1 MEDSNSSE
9 GFGNWF
15 SRSDD
20 FAGSQNQGRMDVQL
34 MLAEGGPRTG
44 ADVTRGAAF
53 AAPQTDQ
60 SREQS
65 QHALIVQASRAMRD
79 FQQLQ
84 WECEADKCGFSPP
97 IFEDIVRSCCALPVS
112 DRLDLL
118 NEHLEFLRQRKANH
132 ASRQVVH
139 QVHQRPAPSVT
150 NDDSRSLQH
159 AAPPIPPSTPQICP
173 NYADDPTSAPSVTP
187 AANAAPSVVFT
198 GRKRTLDRLLRL
210 ATRAYNCIV
219 EQIREHGPEAR
230 VGREEIFAMLG
241 GEDGVQVHSI
251 QIEGEFKSRQFCHAA
266 ESHAAESH

>member
-1 MEDSNSSE
+1 M
-9 GFGNWF
+9 
-15 SRSDD
+15 
-20 FAGSQNQGRMDVQL
+20 AASQGTILQKQELD
-34 MLAEGGPRTG
+34 
-44 ADVTRGAAF
+44 
-53 AAPQTDQ
+53 
-60 SREQS
+60 
-65 QHALIVQASRAMRD
+65 ALIVQASRAMRD

-97 IFEDIVRSCCALPVS
+97 IFEDIVRSCSALPVS
-112 DRLDLL
+112 DWLNLL

-159 AAPPIPPSTPQICP
+159 AAPPIPPSTSQICP

-187 AANAAPSVVFT
+187 AANAHVIAAPANAAPANAVTPAANAAPSVVFT
-198 GRKRTLDRLLRL
+198 GRERTLDRLLRL

-219 EQIREHGPEAR
+219 QQIREHGPAAR

-241 GEDGVQVHSI
+241 DEDGVQFQKDLDTGYLKRLI
-251 QIEGEFKSRQFCHAA
+251 
-266 ESHAAESH
+266 